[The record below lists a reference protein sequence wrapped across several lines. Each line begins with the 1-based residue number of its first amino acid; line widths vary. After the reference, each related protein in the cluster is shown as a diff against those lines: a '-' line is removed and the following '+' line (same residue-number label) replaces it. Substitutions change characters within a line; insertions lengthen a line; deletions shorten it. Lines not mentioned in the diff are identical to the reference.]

1 MICWKENQVTKYTV
15 RLELGVRC
23 GRADNIL
30 TMPVAVTSVELTGA
44 VILAAAR
51 EGESRYVCVGNVHM
65 CMEAFDSSEFNAVVN
80 GADLV
85 VPDGKPLVWGLRALG
100 AKEAG
105 HVRGSDLLL
114 HLCGRAEREGV
125 AIGLYG
131 GTPESL
137 VDFQGFLIES
147 FPGLQITYAA
157 SPPFRPLT
165 PEETARYASEIRDSG
180 ARILFVGIGCP
191 KQERWMAAHRGLL
204 PCVMIGVGAAFDFFS
219 GRKKHAPR
227 WMQQAGLEWL
237 FRLASDPGRLW
248 KRYLKHNPRF
258 IYHFGRQYFRH
269 KFLQRLSCF

>member
-1 MICWKENQVTKYTV
+1 
-15 RLELGVRC
+15 
-23 GRADNIL
+23 
-30 TMPVAVTSVELTGA
+30 MPVAVTSVERAGE
-44 VILAAAR
+44 VILVAAR
-51 EGESRYVCVGNVHM
+51 AGESRYVCVGNVHM
-65 CMEAFDSSEFNAVVN
+65 CMEAFDSPGFNAVVN

-85 VPDGKPLVWGLRALG
+85 VPDGRPLVWGLWALG
-100 AKEAG
+100 ARGAG

-114 HLCGRAEREGV
+114 HLCGRAEREEI

-137 VDFQGFLIES
+137 VDFQTFLRTT
-147 FPGLQITYAA
+147 FPGLQISFAA

-165 PEETARYASEIRDSG
+165 LEETARYAEEIRDSG

-191 KQERWMAAHRGLL
+191 KQERWMAEHRGKV

-237 FRLASDPGRLW
+237 FRLCSEPRRLW

-258 IYHFGRQYFRH
+258 VWHFAGQLIR
-269 KFLQRLSCF
+269 QRLLGRR